1 MSSAEREF
9 SNVPPT
15 PGSLPPTPL
24 GVGDTPSVGRRPR
37 PAALPRGGLGLS
49 QGGVAASSARH
60 VRVAATPERDL
71 PTTPAA
77 PADDAAAADGDDGAP
92 ALATIWGTTVNV
104 ETVMDDFSRFVRQFK
119 PRREQDADEEP
130 AEPYYVRALR
140 AAAANGT
147 ALDINCR
154 HLHTHSKDL
163 YTQLVRYPQE
173 VVPIMDLVITEELE
187 RLKLEAAL
195 DAVDDDGDAY
205 GPPPRVQ
212 VRPYNLRE
220 VHDLRDLDPE
230 NIDQLVAV
238 AGMVTR
244 TSSIIPDLK
253 QAHYRCV
260 VCGGGVDA
268 LIDRGTVDEP
278 TKCARSGCLAKG
290 AMELVHNRCV
300 FTDKQVVRLQEAP
313 SSIPEGETPHTTTL
327 FAFDDLVD
335 AVRPG
340 DRVEITGIFRAIPRR
355 VNPRVTTV
363 QCLFRTYVDAIHF
376 RKKGDERDDIVDVI
390 KTEDDTTN
398 FGSEKTEAI
407 LDFARDG
414 KAYDKLAASLAPS
427 IHGLEDVKRGVLC
440 MLFGGCA
447 RAREV
452 RGAAGAAPRD
462 GANRKDGAGGVP
474 GARSRGDINVLM
486 CGDPGT
492 SKSQLLGYVH
502 KIAPRG
508 VYTSGKGSSAVGLTA
523 SVQRDPE
530 TKELVMES
538 GAVVLSDLGVCCIDE
553 FDKMSD
559 ATRAVL
565 HEAMEQ
571 QTISLAKAGI
581 VATLNARASIFA
593 SANPVDSRYNPKLS
607 VVENIQLPPTLLSRF
622 DLIYLILDHPD
633 KDKDRRLAKHI
644 VALYAEDAD
653 DRPRAHAVDERFVR
667 DYISYARAKVH
678 PELSDEARDELVD
691 AYVRMR
697 GGGSSRPNRGRSITA
712 TPRQRE
718 AVWKSTSELGR
729 PDQTLARPHR
739 SRFG

>member
-1 MSSAEREF
+1 
-9 SNVPPT
+9 
-15 PGSLPPTPL
+15 
-24 GVGDTPSVGRRPR
+24 
-37 PAALPRGGLGLS
+37 
-49 QGGVAASSARH
+49 
-60 VRVAATPERDL
+60 
-71 PTTPAA
+71 
-77 PADDAAAADGDDGAP
+77 
-92 ALATIWGTTVNV
+92 
-104 ETVMDDFSRFVRQFK
+104 MDDFSRFVRQFK

-195 DAVDDDGDAY
+195 DAVDDEGDAY
-205 GPPPRVQ
+205 GPPPRV
-212 VRPYNLRE
+212 
-220 VHDLRDLDPE
+220 
-230 NIDQLVAV
+230 
-238 AGMVTR
+238 
-244 TSSIIPDLK
+244 
-253 QAHYRCV
+253 
-260 VCGGGVDA
+260 
-268 LIDRGTVDEP
+268 
-278 TKCARSGCLAKG
+278 
-290 AMELVHNRCV
+290 
-300 FTDKQVVRLQEAP
+300 QVVRLQEAP

-427 IHGLEDVKRGVLC
+427 IHGLEDVKRG
-440 MLFGGCA
+440 
-447 RAREV
+447 
-452 RGAAGAAPRD
+452 
-462 GANRKDGAGGVP
+462 NRKDGAGGVP

-678 PELSDEARDELVD
+678 PSSPTRRATSSSTPTLEGMIRIAESLARMRLETVVTREDVLEAVRLMQVATLAAATDATTGLIDMDAINTGSSALDRELLRSMCAELRVLVD
-691 AYVRMR
+691 GHPR
-697 GGGSSRPNRGRSITA
+697 G
-712 TPRQRE
+712 TPVDVGALRDQM
-718 AVWKSTSELGR
+718 AAQSDAEL
-729 PDQTLARPHR
+729 DQQLFFKALQTLAADDVVTINERAGTVIR
-739 SRFG
+739 R

>member
-1 MSSAEREF
+1 MLQ
-9 SNVPPT
+9 
-15 PGSLPPTPL
+15 PG
-24 GVGDTPSVGRRPR
+24 
-37 PAALPRGGLGLS
+37 
-49 QGGVAASSARH
+49 
-60 VRVAATPERDL
+60 
-71 PTTPAA
+71 
-77 PADDAAAADGDDGAP
+77 
-92 ALATIWGTTVNV
+92 
-104 ETVMDDFSRFVRQFK
+104 
-119 PRREQDADEEP
+119 
-130 AEPYYVRALR
+130 
-140 AAAANGT
+140 
-147 ALDINCR
+147 
-154 HLHTHSKDL
+154 LHTHS
-163 YTQLVRYPQE
+163 
-173 VVPIMDLVITEELE
+173 
-187 RLKLEAAL
+187 
-195 DAVDDDGDAY
+195 
-205 GPPPRVQ
+205 
-212 VRPYNLRE
+212 
-220 VHDLRDLDPE
+220 
-230 NIDQLVAV
+230 
-238 AGMVTR
+238 
-244 TSSIIPDLK
+244 SS
-253 QAHYRCV
+253 
-260 VCGGGVDA
+260 
-268 LIDRGTVDEP
+268 
-278 TKCARSGCLAKG
+278 
-290 AMELVHNRCV
+290 
-300 FTDKQVVRLQEAP
+300 
-313 SSIPEGETPHTTTL
+313 
-327 FAFDDLVD
+327 
-335 AVRPG
+335 G

-355 VNPRVTTV
+355 VNPRVTTM

-390 KTEDDTTN
+390 KTADDTTT

-440 MLFGGCA
+440 MLFGGCS

-462 GANRKDGAGGVP
+462 GQNRKDGAGGIP

-622 DLIYLILDHPD
+622 DLIYLILDNPD

-712 TPRQRE
+712 TPRQLE
-718 AVWKSTSELGR
+718 AAWKSTSELGG
-729 PDQTLARPHR
+729 PDQTSGLSSSAKSMSIRLIFGRIDR
-739 SRFG
+739 SRRVLEAEPKSTARALKSG